1 MESTQTG
8 SLISAVADDGTPLA
22 VQVLGAGSGPPV
34 LVLPGGPCRSPE
46 YLEDLAGLAGT
57 RTLAVLHPRGTPAT
71 GSLSRGWWTDAADVV
86 SALDALGLDRAD
98 LIAHSAG
105 AQLALAAAT
114 RYPGRVRSL
123 LLVTPSLTWLTD
135 TEHDGAAIAARRT
148 EPVIGRA
155 MASLAGPAPRDEA
168 RFQADSPVQRPA
180 GYARWTLRE
189 QEHSPLGS
197 TSLAASG
204 AWSRDIP
211 EDAADRVRQADLPPT
226 LVIGGT
232 EDILVGDAPVRAGA
246 RVLGARLEM
255 IGDCGHY
262 PWVEQPEAFRGLV
275 DPWVAQGVPGPR
287 VDRLTDRPRLRRSP
301 AASPDGPHRDGPRR

>member
-1 MESTQTG
+1 MESAQTG

-46 YLEDLAGLAGT
+46 YLEDLAGLAGA
-57 RTLAVLHPRGTPAT
+57 RPLALLHPRGTPAT
-71 GSLSRGWWTDAADVV
+71 GSLSRGWWTDAGDVV
-86 SALDALGLDRAD
+86 AALDALGLDRAD
-98 LIAHSAG
+98 VLAHSAG
-105 AQLALAAAT
+105 AQLALATVAQH
-114 RYPGRVRSL
+114 PDRVRSL
-123 LLVTPSLTWLTD
+123 LLLTPSLTWLTD
-135 TEHDGAAIAARRT
+135 TAHDGAAIAGRRT
-148 EPVIGRA
+148 ETVISRA
-155 MASLAGPAPRDEA
+155 MASLAGPAPEDEA
-168 RFQADSPVQRPA
+168 RFQADSPIQRPA
-180 GYARWTLRE
+180 GYARWTRRE
-189 QEHSPLGS
+189 QEHSPLGA

-211 EDAADRVRQADLPPT
+211 DDAAHRIRQAALPPT

-255 IGDCGHY
+255 IEDCGHY

-275 DPWVAQGVPGPR
+275 DPWVALDAPGPR
-287 VDRLTDRPRLRRSP
+287 VEQQSGRPRLTR
-301 AASPDGPHRDGPRR
+301 APRHQS